1 MKLAVR
7 DAMRCV
13 GCQSC
18 MFACSRRSGNA
29 GLSNTCI
36 GVKSAGGISKGY
48 NVIVCRSCEN
58 PPCAT
63 VCPTGAL
70 VPKEGG
76 GVRLKSS
83 KCIGCGLCKDAC
95 IIDAVFWNEKDNKPV
110 ICIQCGICVKYC
122 PYEVLEFQKDKKG
135 VSHDAE

>member
-1 MKLAVR
+1 MKLAVK

-18 MFACSRRSGNA
+18 MFACSRRTGNA

-36 GVKSAGGISKGY
+36 GIKSTGGISKGY
-48 NVIVCRSCEN
+48 TVIVCRSCEN
-58 PPCAT
+58 PPCAN

-70 VPKEGG
+70 MPKEGG
-76 GVRLKSS
+76 GVRLNAS

-95 IIDAVFWNEKDNKPV
+95 IIDAVFWNEEQNKPV
-110 ICIQCGICVKYC
+110 ICVQCGYCVDYC
-122 PYEVLEFQKDKKG
+122 PYEVLELIKDEKG
-135 VSHDAE
+135 ISHD

>member
-36 GVKSAGGISKGY
+36 GIKSAGGISRGY
-48 NVIVCRSCEN
+48 TVIVCRSCEN
-58 PPCAT
+58 PPCAS

-76 GVRLKSS
+76 GVRLTSS

-95 IIDAVFWNEKDNKPV
+95 VIDAVFWNEQDNKPV
-110 ICIQCGICVKYC
+110 ICVQCGYCVDYC
-122 PYEVLEFQKDKKG
+122 PYEVLELIKDKKG
-135 VSHDAE
+135 VENA

>member
-1 MKLAVR
+1 MKLSVK
-7 DAMRCV
+7 DVMRCV

-36 GVKSAGGISKGY
+36 GIKSTGGISRGFS
-48 NVIVCRSCEN
+48 VIVCRSCEN
-58 PPCAT
+58 PPCAA

-70 VPKEGG
+70 VAKEGG
-76 GVRLKSS
+76 GVRLNSA

-95 IIDAVFWNEKDNKPV
+95 IIEAVFRNEEQNKPV
-110 ICIQCGICVKYC
+110 ICVQCGYCVDYC
-122 PYEVLEFQKDKKG
+122 PYEVLELKKDVKG
-135 VSHDAE
+135 VTNDSE

>member
-1 MKLAVR
+1 MKLAVK
-7 DAMRCV
+7 DVMRCV

-36 GVKSAGGISKGY
+36 GVKSTGGISRGY
-48 NVIVCRSCEN
+48 TVIVCRSCKN
-58 PPCAT
+58 PPCAS

-70 VPKEGG
+70 VPQKGG
-76 GVRLKSS
+76 GVRLISS

-95 IIDAVFWNEKDNKPV
+95 IIDAVFWNEEQNKPV
-110 ICIQCGICVKYC
+110 ICVQCGYCVEYC
-122 PYEVLEFQKDKKG
+122 PYEVLELIKDEKG
-135 VSHDAE
+135 VSHD